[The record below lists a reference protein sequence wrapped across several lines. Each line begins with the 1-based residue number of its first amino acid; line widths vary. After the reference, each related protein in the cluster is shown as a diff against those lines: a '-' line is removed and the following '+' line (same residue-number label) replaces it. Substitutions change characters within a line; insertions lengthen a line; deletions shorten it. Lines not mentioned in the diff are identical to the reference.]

1 MAVDSLS
8 YSGRLVNTNGSPVTG
23 PVNLQFKLSY
33 TNAPTV
39 TLCNKTINNVALSNG
54 VFHTKLDFSVVE
66 CGGTLSLSQVL
77 MATPLNESVA
87 IQVTDL
93 SHTKTYSYQAIH
105 SVPTSLVA
113 NTAKTLDQMGAA
125 NGEYLKWNGTKWI
138 PAAAGT
144 GSGSVT
150 QIDTGTGLSGGP
162 ITGTGTISIANGG
175 VDTTQLA
182 NLAVTD
188 AKVATAAGIA
198 RSKLAAGTPNYVLV
212 NDVAGVMTGVA
223 TLPIAQG
230 GTGASTVPGVW
241 TALGLG
247 TAAGKAVGDGV
258 GDVMAAD
265 AVPYCLPT
273 HKLQMSLGPT
283 FSWTCAIDDN
293 TDTTKLPLLGGEMA
307 GDIDMDGN
315 QILNLSAPIVG
326 SDAANKT
333 YVDNA
338 VAGSSVW
345 AVGTGNA
352 YRLTGNV
359 GVGTATPARNIEV
372 LNSDTD
378 EALRITRAANASD
391 EATIGFVPSGATSAT
406 NQTWKMGLPVNSNSF
421 SLSAYDGSSTTS
433 VLLLSPVGMVIPRL
447 TTTERDAVVSPSNG
461 LQIYNTSS
469 NEINYYNGTAWKALG
484 VAGAGVT
491 SLVAGTG
498 LTGGTITSSG
508 TIAVDVGVGANKI
521 VQLNGS
527 SQLPAIDGSLL
538 TNLTPANLSA
548 PVPITKGG
556 TGLNANGAG
565 NTLVGMNNAG
575 TAMEYKAI
583 TGTGVTVTNTVGGMN
598 FAVTGAPPTGAA
610 SGDLGGTYPS
620 PTVVALQGTA
630 IAAGAPSSGNILL
643 YNGTSY
649 APTAVS
655 GDATISSAGAVTLA
669 TVPVTKG
676 GTGVTSLT
684 GKGIVSV
691 NAAGTGLVSTA
702 CANLEVLSFNAS
714 GDAVCSPISS
724 LVSSSFI
731 QNGNSFGA
739 AAVLGT
745 NDNNSL
751 NFETNGITNMTIL
764 PNGNIGVATLTP
776 RRTFHV
782 SGGSAVIRVG
792 PYFPDV
798 DATQDRDYVEL
809 VADGQDSRVSSMN
822 ERFHVENVGG
832 PLILQNN
839 VYNVGIGVIA
849 PTSKLHIKDGGIT
862 VQDAPVV
869 GSTRPSFVDVQNGLD
884 LIKIHSKSGSGAG
897 YVTAPSENLYL
908 GSGSNEQALTI
919 QLDGT
924 VGIGTNAPVNKLHI
938 VGGNSAAGMDGIF
951 HLNSTTGLSHL
962 LMGINDS
969 NVGSEYAWIQTHGS
983 KPLYINQLGNN
994 TVLNLNAGNVGLGKA
1009 IPTDKLDVNGNIAL
1023 NGKVRLQDSGSNFV
1037 ELKAPATV
1045 TSTYTLTFPATAGTS
1060 GYALTTNGS
1069 GVLSWASV
1077 ATSASSVGG
1086 DLSGTIA
1093 SAEIVANAVGT
1104 AEIAN
1109 GAVTY
1114 AKMTIADGE
1123 IPFAKIAPFTTTN
1136 VPEGTNWYFTDA
1148 RVSAALLSSYAV
1160 GTAIPLAPTDTL
1172 NQALGKLEAQIVAN
1186 NTANGD
1192 MWDKNSP
1199 HIYYNDGNVGIGT
1212 NSPTS
1217 KLHVVGDH
1225 TVTSGLGNLGFNAD
1239 YAGGAFI
1246 QSFLGPGVYRPLS
1259 LEGSAVSVIGKSS
1272 DINLIPASNVNLGV
1286 DSGSTFPAYGTIL
1299 NFLGHSSSTD
1309 ALWMGRYNTA
1319 LNVTE
1324 LRMNIG
1330 DDYGAAQD
1338 KLVIGATDASW
1349 HPLMTVMANGTVGI
1363 GSSNPIAPLHAVGG
1377 EVLTAGWQRTMRL
1390 EAGHPAIQFKGTAEA
1405 SHSSWIA
1412 HDDIAATGGL
1422 SFWVGGTGNNM
1433 AADSSRAMIIRN
1445 DGKVGIGTG
1454 MPATKLDV
1462 NGETRLTN
1470 SSGGQM
1476 NTNVSNR
1483 EFDFSNNNAAN
1494 RILTVHAGP
1503 LSGASYNDTIVDFY
1517 GHNGTS
1523 AIAGFSLNRMGN
1535 VGIGMT
1541 LPSER
1546 LEVNGNAKATAFLYT
1561 SDKRLKKDI
1570 KPLKN
1575 SLKKVIAL
1583 NGVEFIWRKTGES
1596 ETGLIAQDV
1605 EKVVPNLVETS
1616 SVDGMKSVKY
1626 GNIVALL
1633 IESTKEQHEE
1643 VRQAKREI
1651 ASLQEENRKL
1661 KADLELIKKH
1671 LKIK

>member
-1 MAVDSLS
+1 MTVTFWLTILITIFSSTVFAVDSLS
-8 YSGRLVNTNGSPVTG
+8 YSGRLVNANGSPVTG

-39 TLCNKTINNVALSNG
+39 ILCNKTINNVALSNG
-54 VFHTKLDFSVVE
+54 VFHTKLDFSVAE
-66 CGGTLSLSQVL
+66 CGGTLSLMQVL
-77 MATPLNESVA
+77 SATPLNESVA

-93 SHTKTYSYQAIH
+93 SHSKAYSYQAIH
-105 SVPTSLVA
+105 SVPSSLVS
-113 NTAKTLDQMGAA
+113 TMAKTLDQMGAA

-182 NLAVTD
+182 NSAVTD
-188 AKVATAAGIA
+188 AKVSATAGIA

-265 AVPYCLPT
+265 AVPHCLAT
-273 HKLQMSLGPT
+273 QKLTMTLGPT
-283 FSWTCAIDDN
+283 YTWDCATDEN
-293 TDTTKLPLLGGEMA
+293 TDSSKLPLLGGEMA

-345 AVGTGNA
+345 AVGSGNA
-352 YRLTGNV
+352 YRATGNI
-359 GVGTATPARNIEV
+359 GVGTNSPDRNVEIV
-372 LNSDTD
+372 NSDAD
-378 EALRITRAANASD
+378 EALRVTRAANASD
-391 EATIGFVPSGATSAT
+391 EATIGFVPSGATSAA

-508 TIAVDVGVGANKI
+508 TIAVDVGTGPNKI
-521 VQLNGS
+521 VQLDGS
-527 SQLPAIDGSLL
+527 SKLPAVDGSAL

-575 TAMEYKAI
+575 NAMEYKVI
-583 TGTGVTVTNTVGGMN
+583 SGTGVTVTNGAGTMN
-598 FAVTGAPPTGAA
+598 FAVTGAPPIGAA
-610 SGDLGGTYPS
+610 SGDLSGTYPS

-669 TVPVTKG
+669 TVPVAKG

-724 LVSSSFI
+724 LVASSFI

-739 AAVLGT
+739 AAMLGT

-751 NFETNGITNMTIL
+751 NFETNATTRMTIL
-764 PNGNIGVATLTP
+764 PTGLVGIGTSSPLSTLDILAPAASIRTMSSDATLYSELAVSNNGGTATSYFRNYGTSAVGTMLGNPTANSAFFFANANTLFGVGTMSAAPLVLGTNNAERVRIDTAGKVGIGTSTPTSQFHVNVTTSLGLNQGDVVELQKFESNNGANVAYLETRNIRTSAGNDWFSAGTRIQNKIDATYMGYLQFNGNLNN
-776 RRTFHV
+776 
-782 SGGSAVIRVG
+782 GGISFG
-792 PYFPDV
+792 
-798 DATQDRDYVEL
+798 T
-809 VADGQDSRVSSMN
+809 GQSTISPGTIP
-822 ERFHVENVGG
+822 ERMRITDTG
-832 PLILQNN
+832 
-839 VYNVGIGVIA
+839 NVGIGTDTPA
-849 PTSKLHIKDGGIT
+849 KKLHVKGTSYSMTVLEDDTEPYLVLRDGGATVGNKNIGIHNNDGSLHFSKMADGYSWASTSMIIT
-862 VQDAPVV
+862 NA
-869 GSTRPSFVDVQNGLD
+869 
-884 LIKIHSKSGSGAG
+884 
-897 YVTAPSENLYL
+897 
-908 GSGSNEQALTI
+908 SN
-919 QLDGT
+919 
-924 VGIGTNAPVNKLHI
+924 VGIGTVIPSEKLEI
-938 VGGNSAAGMDGIF
+938 
-951 HLNSTTGLSHL
+951 
-962 LMGINDS
+962 
-969 NVGSEYAWIQTHGS
+969 
-983 KPLYINQLGNN
+983 
-994 TVLNLNAGNVGLGKA
+994 
-1009 IPTDKLDVNGNIAL
+1009 NGNIAL
-1023 NGKVRLQDSGSNFV
+1023 NGKVRLQDSGTNFV

-1077 ATSASSVGG
+1077 ATSASAVGG
-1086 DLSGTIA
+1086 DLSGTIS
-1093 SAEIVANAVGT
+1093 SAEIVAGAVGT
-1104 AEIAN
+1104 AEIAD
-1109 GAVTY
+1109 ASVTN
-1114 AKMTIADGE
+1114 AKLSLADGG
-1123 IPFAKIAPFTTTN
+1123 IPFAKIGAFTTTN

-1148 RVSAALLSSYAV
+1148 RVSAALMSSYAV

-1172 NQALGKLEAQIVAN
+1172 NQAMGKLEAQIIAN
-1186 NTANGD
+1186 NTAVNGLWNKSGSTVSYTGGKVGVGTASPSGPLSVFHNYLGD
-1192 MWDKNSP
+1192 QLATNTYIPGVSVESGSDFVGMAVWDRDGNDASINDRDGM
-1199 HIYYNDGNVGIGT
+1199 IYFGDDVDDSLRFAYAGSGFPTAEFMRITGTGNVGIGT
-1212 NSPTS
+1212 AAPAAKLDVSAGTSVWASGIQVSGGDAVNGINILQMRNNGSQAWNLSHTGQSNISPNSLIFANLTGGTKVTFAGSGNVGIGTTTPAN
-1217 KLHVVGDH
+1217 KLDVVGAI
-1225 TVTSGLGNLGFNAD
+1225 GINAGND
-1239 YAGGAFI
+1239 
-1246 QSFLGPGVYRPLS
+1246 
-1259 LEGSAVSVIGKSS
+1259 
-1272 DINLIPASNVNLGV
+1272 
-1286 DSGSTFPAYGTIL
+1286 L
-1299 NFLGHSSSTD
+1299 NFYADSANPEDAGDIVFRNSSGTEK
-1309 ALWMGRYNTA
+1309 GRIYTGNA
-1319 LNVTE
+1319 IGGMYFSGNS
-1324 LRMNIG
+1324 NIIPS
-1330 DDYGAAQD
+1330 
-1338 KLVIGATDASW
+1338 LVITSTG
-1349 HPLMTVMANGTVGI
+1349 NVGI
-1363 GSSNPIAPLHAVGG
+1363 GSS
-1377 EVLTAGWQRTMRL
+1377 T
-1390 EAGHPAIQFKGTAEA
+1390 
-1405 SHSSWIA
+1405 
-1412 HDDIAATGGL
+1412 
-1422 SFWVGGTGNNM
+1422 
-1433 AADSSRAMIIRN
+1433 
-1445 DGKVGIGTG
+1445 
-1454 MPATKLDV
+1454 
-1462 NGETRLTN
+1462 
-1470 SSGGQM
+1470 
-1476 NTNVSNR
+1476 
-1483 EFDFSNNNAAN
+1483 
-1494 RILTVHAGP
+1494 
-1503 LSGASYNDTIVDFY
+1503 
-1517 GHNGTS
+1517 
-1523 AIAGFSLNRMGN
+1523 
-1535 VGIGMT
+1535 
-1541 LPSER
+1541 PSES
-1546 LEVNGNAKATAFLYT
+1546 LEVVGNAKATAFLYT

-1570 KPLKN
+1570 KPIKN
-1575 SLKKVIAL
+1575 PLAKVIAL
-1583 NGVEFIWRKTGES
+1583 NGVEFIWRKTGEA

-1605 EKVVPNLVETS
+1605 EKIIPNLVETS
-1616 SVDGMKSVKY
+1616 AVDGMKSVKY

-1633 IESTKEQHEE
+1633 IESTKEQ
-1643 VRQAKREI
+1643 QREI
-1651 ASLQEENRKL
+1651 ASLKEENKKL
-1661 KADLELIKKH
+1661 KADLELIKQH